1 MWNICEVAVCP
12 SASVSDRAADGIDAE
27 LLDRYLA
34 HECSEAEDAIVRR
47 YLMARPDLATA
58 LASFLTELEDERSR
72 PAPPDARESWMRLRG
87 RLRETEGDSF
97 PVPGRSRSAGQ
108 VTGTKPRHLFA
119 LLPSRR
125 NGSGW
130 RRIMYATVAAGLV
143 IVVVFRVARSGGT
156 APSESQPPE
165 ETFSTANRERAE
177 LRLSDGTRIRL
188 APASHIRVAAD
199 YGERERAVYLEGQGY
214 FEVKHDESRPFIV
227 YAGAATARDVGTDFA
242 VRSYPEDRAV
252 QVVVRSGG
260 VAMSGVGLLDAGD
273 VGRLGIDGTS
283 SLTRG
288 VAVDSLLT
296 WLDGRLVFHDAPLA
310 TVLAE
315 LRRWHDV
322 DVHLA
327 DPALGTLPFTG
338 VLTDASF
345 RSSISL
351 VAATLG
357 LLVRNTKDRVTLD
370 RIGGLTPPSLSPA
383 AAHRAR

>member
-1 MWNICEVAVCP
+1 M
-12 SASVSDRAADGIDAE
+12 SDRLPGEGIDAE
-27 LLDRYLA
+27 MLDRYLA
-34 HECSEAEDAIVRR
+34 HECSEAEVALVRR
-47 YLMARPDLATA
+47 HLMARPDIATA
-58 LASFLTELEDERSR
+58 LASFLSELEDERSR
-72 PAPPDARESWMRLRG
+72 PAFPDARESWLRLRA
-87 RLRETEGDSF
+87 RLHETGDDSH
-97 PVPGRSRSAGQ
+97 PDAGLPE
-108 VTGTKPRHLFA
+108 TRHFAGAKPRHLFS
-119 LLPSRR
+119 LLPARR
-125 NGSGW
+125 RRSGW
-130 RRIMYATVAAGLV
+130 PRIIYPALAAALVAA
-143 IVVVFRVARSGGT
+143 VVFRVTHHDA
-156 APSESQPPE
+156 AAAEPQPPE
-165 ETFSTANRERAE
+165 ETFATANRERAE
-177 LRLSDGTRIRL
+177 LRLSDGTRVRL

-199 YGERERAVYLEGQGY
+199 YGEQERAVYLDGQGY
-214 FEVKHDESRPFIV
+214 FEVKHDVGRPFTV
-227 YAGAATARDVGTDFA
+227 YAGKTIARDLGTEFA
-242 VRSYPEDRAV
+242 VRNYSEDRAV
-252 QVVVRSGG
+252 QVVVRKGA
-260 VAMSGVGLLDAGD
+260 VAMSGVGRLDAGD

-357 LLVRNTKDRVTLD
+357 LRVRSTRDRVTLD
-370 RIGGLTPPSLSPA
+370 RIGGLTPSSLSPA
-383 AAHRAR
+383 TAHRAR

>member
-1 MWNICEVAVCP
+1 MP
-12 SASVSDRAADGIDAE
+12 DRVPGEGIDAAM
-27 LLDRYLA
+27 LDRYLA
-34 HECSEAEDAIVRR
+34 HECSEADVALVRR
-47 YLMARPDLATA
+47 HLMARPDIATA
-58 LASFLTELEDERSR
+58 LASFLSELEDERSR
-72 PAPPDARESWMRLRG
+72 PGPPDARESWLRLRA
-87 RLRETEGDSF
+87 RLHETDDDSHTD
-97 PVPGRSRSAGQ
+97 PGLPETRHVAS
-108 VTGTKPRHLFA
+108 TKPRHLFA
-119 LLPSRR
+119 LLPARR
-125 NGSGW
+125 RSSVW
-130 RRIMYATVAAGLV
+130 RRIMYPTLAAGLV
-143 IVVVFRVARSGGT
+143 AAVVFRVTHHDA
-156 APSESQPPE
+156 AAAQPQPPE
-165 ETFSTANRERAE
+165 ETFATANRERAE

-188 APASHIRVAAD
+188 APASHIRVASD
-199 YGERERAVYLEGQGY
+199 YGEQERAVYLDGQGY
-214 FEVKHDESRPFIV
+214 FEVKHDVARPFTV
-227 YAGAATARDVGTDFA
+227 YAGKTIARDLGTEFA
-242 VRSYPEDRAV
+242 VRNYSEDRAV
-252 QVVVRSGG
+252 QVVVRKGA
-260 VAMSGVGLLDAGD
+260 VAMSGVGRLDAGD

-327 DPALGTLPFTG
+327 DPALGALPFTG

-370 RIGGLTPPSLSPA
+370 RIGGLTPSSLSPA

>member
-1 MWNICEVAVCP
+1 MP
-12 SASVSDRAADGIDAE
+12 GDGIDAE

-47 YLMARPDLATA
+47 YLMARPDLAMA
-58 LASFLTELEDERSR
+58 LASFLAELEDERIR
-72 PAPPDARESWMRLRG
+72 PAPPDARESWIRVRA
-87 RLRETEGDSF
+87 RLRETEGDSL
-97 PVPGRSRSAGQ
+97 PVPGGSPRSPQ
-108 VTGTKPRHLFA
+108 VTGTKRPHLFA

-125 NGSGW
+125 SGSGW
-130 RRIMYATVAAGLV
+130 RRIVYTTVAAGLV
-143 IVVVFRVARSGGT
+143 VVAVFRVVRKDT
-156 APSESQPPE
+156 APAESAPPE

-188 APASHIRVAAD
+188 APASHIRVAAN
-199 YGERERAVYLEGQGY
+199 YGEQERAVYLEGQGY
-214 FEVKHDESRPFIV
+214 FEVKHDENSPFIV
-227 YAGAATARDVGTDFA
+227 YAGAAIARDVGTEFA

-252 QVVVRSGG
+252 QVVVRTGG

-357 LLVRNTKDRVTLD
+357 LRVRNTRDRVTLD
-370 RIGGLTPPSLSPA
+370 RIGGLTPSSLSPA

>member
-1 MWNICEVAVCP
+1 MA
-12 SASVSDRAADGIDAE
+12 DRMPGDAIDAE

-34 HECSEAEDAIVRR
+34 HECSEAEGAIVRR
-47 YLMARPDLATA
+47 HLMARPDLATA
-58 LASFLTELEDERSR
+58 LASFLSDLEGERSR
-72 PAPPDARESWMRLRG
+72 SVPPDPGESWLRLRD
-87 RLRETEGDSF
+87 RLHETDDDYL
-97 PVPGRSRSAGQ
+97 PGPGATSGVRR
-108 VTGTKPRHLFA
+108 VTGTDPRHLFT

-125 NGSGW
+125 SGPRW
-130 RRIMYATVAAGLV
+130 RRIMYTTLAAGLV
-143 IVVVFRVARSGGT
+143 VAAVFRVSHRDA
-156 APSESQPPE
+156 APAPPPPE
-165 ETFSTANRERAE
+165 TFATANRERAE
-177 LRLSDGTRIRL
+177 LRLSDGTRIHL

-199 YGERERAVYLEGQGY
+199 YGEKERSVYLEGQGY

-227 YAGAATARDVGTDFA
+227 YAGTAIARDVGTDFA
-242 VRSYPEDRAV
+242 VRSYAEDRAV
-252 QVVVRSGG
+252 QVVVRSGA
-260 VAMSGVGLLDAGD
+260 VAMSGVGRLDAGD

-357 LLVRNTKDRVTLD
+357 LQVRNTKDRVTLD
-370 RIGGLTPPSLSPA
+370 RIGGLTPSSLSPA

>member
-1 MWNICEVAVCP
+1 MFEIAVCP
-12 SASVSDRAADGIDAE
+12 SATVSDRMPGDGIDAE

-58 LASFLTELEDERSR
+58 LASFLAELEDERLR
-72 PAPPDARESWMRLRG
+72 PAPPDARESWTRLRG
-87 RLRETEGDSF
+87 RLRETEGDSL
-97 PVPGRSRSAGQ
+97 PVPGGSPTARQ

-130 RRIMYATVAAGLV
+130 RRIMYTTVAAGLV
-143 IVVVFRVARSGGT
+143 IVAAFRVAHKDM
-156 APSESQPPE
+156 APAESRPPE
-165 ETFSTANRERAE
+165 ESFSTANRERAE

-199 YGERERAVYLEGQGY
+199 YGEKERSVYLEGQGY

-227 YAGAATARDVGTDFA
+227 YAGTAIARDVGTDFA
-242 VRSYPEDRAV
+242 VRSYAEDRAV
-252 QVVVRSGG
+252 QVVVRSGA
-260 VAMSGVGLLDAGD
+260 VAMSGVGRLDAGD

-283 SLTRG
+283 SLTHG
-288 VAVDSLLT
+288 VAVDALLA

-310 TVLAE
+310 TVIAE
-315 LRRWHDV
+315 LRRWHDA
-322 DVHLA
+322 DVQLA
-327 DPALGTLPFTG
+327 DPRLGTLPFTG
-338 VLTDASF
+338 VLTDVSF
-345 RSSISL
+345 RSSVDL

-357 LLVRNTKDRVTLD
+357 LRVRRAGERVTLD
-370 RIGGLTPPSLSPA
+370 RIGGLTPSSHSPA
-383 AAHRAR
+383 AARRAR